1 MKTNKQTHKK
11 DEKISAFS
19 QREIT
24 RAENELFGKKE
35 ILQLFKQLIFPSLEF
50 NRTLLV
56 EDFISKIA
64 I

>member
-24 RAENELFGKKE
+24 RAENELFGTKE
-35 ILQLFKQLIFPSLEF
+35 IL
-50 NRTLLV
+50 
-56 EDFISKIA
+56 
-64 I
+64 